1 MVEPNKNFVTFLTLF
16 LLSFSLLNFL
26 LLFGVKLLFM
36 LFMLL
41 TTFPFLL
48 SKIKTPYERL
58 FGSPPNYYHLH
69 SFGFADFV
77 LLQPHEHNKL
87 EPQSSLFCFFGYGET
102 QKGYRCYDPISHH
115 FRISCNVVFW
125 EHHSFVE
132 LSHFHA
138 SLSTFSVLDL
148 FPDKPHIPFI
158 VFLNPPIDFSV
169 QPLDIF
175 YASPGSPFNK

>member
-1 MVEPNKNFVTFLTLF
+1 MSAFLGHLQTI
-16 LLSFSLLNFL
+16 
-26 LLFGVKLLFM
+26 
-36 LFMLL
+36 
-41 TTFPFLL
+41 TTFTPLVLPISFFFSHMSITNL
-48 SKIKTPYERL
+48 SL
-58 FGSPPNYYHLH
+58 NLAF
-69 SFGFADFV
+69 
-77 LLQPHEHNKL
+77 
-87 EPQSSLFCFFGYGET
+87 FCFFGYGET

-158 VFLNPPIDFSV
+158 VFLDPPIDFSV